1 VAHKFL
7 ELIPSPGQL
16 DNCCTRMHECH
27 CEFAAQWIDFPP
39 DKPLNFLRTFVIEV
53 LLLQSMLY
61 FQDVFEQ
68 DEADFVT

>member
-1 VAHKFL
+1 
-7 ELIPSPGQL
+7 
-16 DNCCTRMHECH
+16 MHECH